1 MKRSAIALAGVL
13 LVLAACSSDSSSSSA
28 TTTTTS
34 SSSASSSSAPA
45 SSSSSTSAAATLS
58 VASNAKLGQIIVDSQ
73 GRTVYLYEPDGTSAT
88 STVPA
93 GIKANWPPVAG
104 SGSAVAGAG
113 LDQSKISGTS
123 QIAYNGH
130 LLYTFVGDTK
140 AGDAAGQGL
149 GGVWFALTPAGDKI
163 PA

>member
-13 LVLAACSSDSSSSSA
+13 LVLAACSSDSKTSTA

-34 SSSASSSSAPA
+34 SSSSSAPA
-45 SSSSSTSAAATLS
+45 SSSSSAVAEATLS
-58 VASNAKLGQIIVDSQ
+58 VASNAKLGQVIVDSQ
-73 GRTVYLYEPDGTSAT
+73 SRTVYLYEPDGTSAT

-93 GIKANWPPVAG
+93 GIKANWPPVVS
-104 SGSAVAGAG
+104 SGSPVAGPG
-113 LDQSKISGTS
+113 LDQSKLSGTA
-123 QIAYNGH
+123 QIMYNGH

-140 AGDAAGQGL
+140 AGDAVGQGL
-149 GGVWFALTPAGDKI
+149 GGVWFALDPAGDKI